1 MSPNQTTVAHANACN
16 SNGRVVIVTVD
27 QVPATWLDATPGS
40 AAWCRCT
47 AALRGGG
54 AVFPGRLTAMASLP
68 RSQIS
73 SVSDGIDDLARRVAE
88 LADEL
93 AGSSSDSAN
102 ALYEAERSLRMASRA
117 MERAGR
123 TLAD

>member
-1 MSPNQTTVAHANACN
+1 MVTT
-16 SNGRVVIVTVD
+16 D

-54 AVFPGRLTAMASLP
+54 AGFPGQTLAMASLA
-68 RSQIS
+68 RSQLS

-93 AGSSSDSAN
+93 EGTTSSDAAN
-102 ALYEAERSLRMASRA
+102 ALYEAERSLRMAIRA
-117 MERAGR
+117 VERAGR
-123 TLAD
+123 NLAD

>member
-1 MSPNQTTVAHANACN
+1 V
-16 SNGRVVIVTVD
+16 
-27 QVPATWLDATPGS
+27 LF
-40 AAWCRCT
+40 
-47 AALRGGG
+47 
-54 AVFPGRLTAMASLP
+54 FPGRLAAMASLP

-73 SVSDGIDDLARRVAE
+73 SVADGIEDLARRVAE

-93 AGSSSDSAN
+93 DGSSSDSAN